1 MTEYMSLRAFR
12 KFCEEQNF
20 KKFHYSADE
29 QNSFNFSSVF
39 RVYSV
44 LKIMQIFENP
54 NQIFLKS
61 ENTVFLFDAVKRV
74 KVDTESEES
83 GVVLTFIC
91 GCSQET
97 SYRVVA
103 SQ

>member
-1 MTEYMSLRAFR
+1 MTKYMSLKNFR

-20 KKFHYSADE
+20 TDFRYSADD
-29 QNSFNFSSVF
+29 QNPHNFASAF

-61 ENTVFLFDAVKRV
+61 EDTIFLFDSVRQV
-74 KVDTESEES
+74 KVDTEPEKNI
-83 GVVLTFIC
+83 VTFTIYC
-91 GCSQET
+91 GKTLET
-97 SYRVVA
+97 SYKVIA
-103 SQ
+103 S

>member
-1 MTEYMSLRAFR
+1 MTKYMSLKSFR

-20 KKFHYSADE
+20 TDFRYSADE
-29 QNSFNFSSVF
+29 QNPHNFASAF

-61 ENTVFLFDAVKRV
+61 EDTMILFDSVRQV
-74 KVDTESEES
+74 KVDTESADNN
-83 GVVLTFIC
+83 VTFTIYC
-91 GCSQET
+91 GKSAET
-97 SYRVVA
+97 SYKVIA
-103 SQ
+103 T